1 VRTSLISLLLCGTA
15 LAQTP
20 SLKPGTFE
28 NQPAVVLSNDK
39 LELTV
44 TLLGASFAKLLLR
57 DDAEALNPLWEPA
70 RMSRESGGRAE
81 FRGSTGHFICVDGF
95 GPVSAEERA
104 AGLPGHGEAHLQRY
118 ETRRSAVEGR
128 AAVLTIEALLP
139 IVQEKFARTMRLVEG
154 EAVVYVDSRLENL
167 MGFDRPVN
175 WAEHATVGSPFLES
189 GATVVDVSGV
199 RSMTR
204 PYAQVKAGAS
214 ERRLASGR
222 EFTWPMAPGLD
233 GKPVDLRL
241 TPPQPH
247 YLDHAATLVGTE
259 SKYGW
264 TTALHPAKRLIV
276 GYVFRREEFPWVQYW
291 GNYPPTG
298 KMSRG
303 LEFSTQPFD
312 VPRREA
318 IGALPLFG
326 APTYR
331 WLPAKS
337 AIETRFL
344 LFYART
350 PEGMTKV
357 DDVKVENG
365 RLIVEDRAAGK
376 TLTLAASLGL

>member
-1 VRTSLISLLLCGTA
+1 LLISLLLCGIA
-15 LAQTP
+15 LAQAP
-20 SLKPGTFE
+20 SLKQGTFE

-95 GPVSAEERA
+95 GPVSPEERA
-104 AGLPGHGEAHLQRY
+104 ADLPGHGEAHLQRY
-118 ETRRSAVEGR
+118 ETRRSGIEGR

-139 IVQEKFARTMRLVEG
+139 IVQEKLARTMRLVEG

-189 GATVVDVSGV
+189 GATVVDVSGA

-204 PYAQVKAGAS
+204 PYPQVKAGAS
-214 ERRLASGR
+214 ERRLAPGQ

-241 TPPQPH
+241 TPLQPH
-247 YLDHAATLVGTE
+247 YLDHATTLVGTE
-259 SKYGW
+259 RKYGW
-264 TTALHPAKRLIV
+264 TTALHPGKRLIV

-318 IGALPLFG
+318 IGSVPLFG

-350 PEGMTKV
+350 PEGMSKV
-357 DDVKVENG
+357 DDVRLENG
-365 RLIVEDRAAGK
+365 KLIIEDRAAAK